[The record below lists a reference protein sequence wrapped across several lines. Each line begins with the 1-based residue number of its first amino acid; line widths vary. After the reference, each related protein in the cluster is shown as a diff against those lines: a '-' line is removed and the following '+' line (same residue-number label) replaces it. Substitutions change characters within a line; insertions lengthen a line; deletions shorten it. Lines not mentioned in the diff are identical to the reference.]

1 MTRYAADSLQ
11 GRAELTAVLPGQSA
25 QMTRIDDDLDE
36 MDVQL
41 GKGQKEVTAL
51 GQGFAKGFAKDVAGF
66 SGRKLFGGGK
76 KSKEAE
82 QAAQKAAAE
91 QERLEREERDQR
103 RAEERAAK
111 SSGASHM
118 AAAADSSKFATK
130 GVSPLLARL
139 AASLPAA
146 PVRLQMLSHCAL
158 RSRARSGTDRT
169 VRPRTRAS
177 RAGLALRSR
186 AKYKRGSIEAHVFLA
201 AQTARAT
208 RRRKTTWR
216 RCVSPA
222 LLLCEARAAPRARSD
237 RHAVVCRWIK
247 IWTKW
252 AP

>member
-91 QERLEREERDQR
+91 QERLEREERDKR

-118 AAAADSSKFATK
+118 AAAAESSKFATK

-139 AASLPAA
+139 A
-146 PVRLQMLSHCAL
+146 R
-158 RSRARSGTDRT
+158 
-169 VRPRTRAS
+169 
-177 RAGLALRSR
+177 
-186 AKYKRGSIEAHVFLA
+186 LA
-201 AQTARAT
+201 ACGPSAVADAE
-208 RRRKTTWR
+208 
-216 RCVSPA
+216 P
-222 LLLCEARAAPRARSD
+222 LRAAQPRKKWNRPDCASPHTCIAR
-237 RHAVVCRWIK
+237 RACFALACEIQTWQH
-247 IWTKW
+247 
-252 AP
+252 

>member
-51 GQGFAKGFAKDVAGF
+51 GQGFAKGF
-66 SGRKLFGGGK
+66 GGGK

-91 QERLEREERDQR
+91 QERLEREERDRR

-118 AAAADSSKFATK
+118 AAAAESSKFATK
-130 GVSPLLARL
+130 GVSPLLAH
-139 AASLPAA
+139 SLPAGA

-186 AKYKRGSIEAHVFLA
+186 AKCKRGSIEPHVFLA

-208 RRRKTTWR
+208 RRRKITWR

>member
-1 MTRYAADSLQ
+1 M
-11 GRAELTAVLPGQSA
+11 LPGQSA

-91 QERLEREERDQR
+91 QERLEREERDKR
-103 RAEERAAK
+103 RVEERAAK

-118 AAAADSSKFATK
+118 AAAAESSKFATK
-130 GVSPLLARL
+130 GVSPLLAH
-139 AASLPAA
+139 SLPAGA
-146 PVRLQMLSHCAL
+146 PVRLQMLSHCAV
-158 RSRARSGTDRT
+158 RSRGRSGTDQT

-186 AKYKRGSIEAHVFLA
+186 AKCKRGNIEAHVFLA

-208 RRRKTTWR
+208 RRRRITWR

-222 LLLCEARAAPRARSD
+222 PLLCEARATPSTRSD
-237 RHAVVCRWIK
+237 PRAVVCRWIK